1 VDANGFVDFNSRWGL
16 VADANYARAGNV
28 LGTGHAGNVL
38 SCLTGPVFYPAE
50 YGNTRIFLHT
60 LAGVSVVNSAVPVR
74 GTYYLGGTIVR
85 FSYAVGGGF
94 ERPLAGPFAIRVE
107 GDYLQTT
114 FANPSAVMQF
124 QNNLRLVTGI
134 VFRFGRR

>member
-1 VDANGFVDFNSRWGL
+1 
-16 VADANYARAGNV
+16 
-28 LGTGHAGNVL
+28 
-38 SCLTGPVFYPAE
+38 
-50 YGNTRIFLHT
+50 
-60 LAGVSVVNSAVPVR
+60 
-74 GTYYLGGTIVR
+74 
-85 FSYAVGGGF
+85 VGGGF